1 MKKNAQSILEFSF
14 VFIIIMMIFLSIIEL
29 SLYWR
34 ARYSVVNIANEV
46 MANVQIE
53 AQNTQSQYQ
62 IAQNA
67 LNTVKKSAG
76 LLNLENSTFTLSGSG
91 GSYVISSN
99 YQKKGKSALKV
110 FLDINNQEKNDI
122 STGAA
127 YIYSGIFLFKNGKEV
142 SSGAIQS
149 VQKF

>member
-1 MKKNAQSILEFSF
+1 
-14 VFIIIMMIFLSIIEL
+14 
-29 SLYWR
+29 
-34 ARYSVVNIANEV
+34 